1 MNEIINLS
9 VIKPFNGFL
18 KIIAIFVFSI
28 LVFNSSAFAQST
40 TQNNAITIGSITA
53 NSGEIAKGSVELNDG
68 ETSSFIP
75 ITIVNGKTPGPTL
88 VLIAGIHGSEYS
100 PIIALQRLMPTLDA
114 DKISGAVIAV
124 HIANMPA
131 YIGRTIYISP
141 ADGKNLNR
149 SFPGKEDGSLTER
162 TAHFLTTQVYPHADA
177 LLDIH
182 SGDGN
187 EQLRPSWVGYYA
199 EEEDAAV
206 VEASRQMAM
215 IFGLKYANA
224 FKGSLTPK
232 SKAIWAGSAA
242 VAMGIPSID
251 VEAGGMGI
259 INHYAIEQIE
269 TGVRRIMDHLNIQKS
284 SLPPVAEPKIFGPR
298 HSIYAPA
305 GGSWF
310 PLVDT
315 EAMVEKGELIGFM
328 TDWHGKRIFEAK
340 APESGM
346 LILRLEAPP
355 VSEGELLVTVA
366 KIE

>member
-1 MNEIINLS
+1 MNNRCIILLVRHPILLLILTASLLFFLQSNLLAQQS
-9 VIKPFNGFL
+9 NRND
-18 KIIAIFVFSI
+18 IIS
-28 LVFNSSAFAQST
+28 
-40 TQNNAITIGSITA
+40 IGSITA
-53 NSGEIAKGSVELNDG
+53 APGEYVTGTVKITSDEN
-68 ETSSFIP
+68 SSFVP
-75 ITIVNGKTPGPTL
+75 ITIINGKKAGPTL
-88 VLIAGIHGSEYS
+88 VLMAGIHGSEYS
-100 PIIALQRLMPTLDA
+100 PIISLQNLMPKIDPNE
-114 DKISGAVIAV
+114 ISGAVIAI

-149 SFPGKEDGSLTER
+149 SFPGKADGTLTER
-162 TAHFLTTQVYPHADA
+162 IAYFLTSKVYPLADA
-177 LLDIH
+177 VLDIH

-187 EQLRPSWVGYYA
+187 EQLRPSWVGYYS

-206 VEASRQMAM
+206 VEASRKMAM

-242 VAMGIPSID
+242 IAMGIPSID

-269 TGVRRIMDHLNIQKS
+269 TGIKRIMDHLGILEM
-284 SLPPVAEPKIFGPR
+284 SLPPVEEPTIFGER
-298 HSIYAPA
+298 FSVNAPSD
-305 GGSWF
+305 GSWF

-315 EAMVEKGELIGFM
+315 EKMVKKGELIGFM
-328 TDWHGKRIFEAK
+328 TDWYGRRIFEAK
-340 APESGM
+340 APISGM

-355 VSEGELLVTVA
+355 VKEGELLITVA